1 MICTEL
7 KDVFKARQ
15 TRMIMVRRT
24 GPAWLGNISGG
35 RAGFCSGNT
44 RDEIFTDRPGLVV
57 PSAGEVGWGDITIS
71 IFLFISTLASRTFEY
86 FYDFCS
92 TYTLY
97 SLQRRYHAL
106 ISSV

>member
-44 RDEIFTDRPGLVV
+44 RDEIFTDRPAWPGR
-57 PSAGEVGWGDITIS
+57 AECWGGGVGGHHNIN
-71 IFLFISTLASRTFEY
+71 IFIY
-86 FYDFCS
+86 FYLGFQD
-92 TYTLY
+92 
-97 SLQRRYHAL
+97 
-106 ISSV
+106 I